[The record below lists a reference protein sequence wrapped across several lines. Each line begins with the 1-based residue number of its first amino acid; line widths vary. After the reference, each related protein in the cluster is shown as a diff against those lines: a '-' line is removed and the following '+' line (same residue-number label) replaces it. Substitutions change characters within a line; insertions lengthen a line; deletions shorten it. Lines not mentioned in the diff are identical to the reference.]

1 LTDATGRELEHWARL
16 WVTPQA
22 VMWDRLGLGVDV
34 ALYVRRLAETEL
46 PGASAALGNH
56 LIRLSEAL
64 GLTTAGMRVNRWQV
78 AGEQPLAAP
87 AQPQVGEG
95 RPAVRR
101 SSRARLKVVP
111 GDGGA

>member
-1 LTDATGRELEHWARL
+1 LTDATDRELEHWARL

-22 VMWDRLGLGVDV
+22 VMWERLGLGVDV
-34 ALYVRRLAETEL
+34 ALYVRRLAEAEL

-78 AGEQPLAAP
+78 AGEQVAAAP
-87 AQPQVGEG
+87 
-95 RPAVRR
+95 RPVEAARTPTAR
-101 SSRARLKVVP
+101 KSARGRLKVIS
-111 GDGGA
+111 GDGG